1 MILVRTDHP
10 CLWVGRHSCLPD
22 QGASKA
28 DRIYRNMY
36 MHHNMTHIHKIHN
49 IGYDKFKTSS
59 QQVKQLL
66 WCLVVATGSSHR
78 VEEAI
83 DKVVSLPASL

>member
-1 MILVRTDHP
+1 
-10 CLWVGRHSCLPD
+10 
-22 QGASKA
+22 
-28 DRIYRNMY
+28 

-59 QQVKQLL
+59 QQAKQLL